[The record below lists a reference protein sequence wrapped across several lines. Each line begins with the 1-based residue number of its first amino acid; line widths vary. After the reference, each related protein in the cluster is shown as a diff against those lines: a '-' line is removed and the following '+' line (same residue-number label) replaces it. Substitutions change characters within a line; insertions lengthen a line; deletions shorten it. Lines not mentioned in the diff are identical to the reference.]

1 MENES
6 KQLNEQAQELM
17 QEERWIDAIKL
28 VESQPSLL
36 SCMPNF
42 RGILDGQIAFSRM
55 SEGKVKRRPRTRR
68 PGYVAVIDL
77 IAALPYK
84 RLQLMA
90 R

>member
-1 MENES
+1 
-6 KQLNEQAQELM
+6 
-17 QEERWIDAIKL
+17 
-28 VESQPSLL
+28 
-36 SCMPNF
+36 
-42 RGILDGQIAFSRM
+42 M

-68 PGYVAVIDL
+68 PGYIAVIDL